1 MKQAA
6 KSEVMSYKTLKHDS
20 FNQFVIAPSGAGM
33 SFSMSEKKCGDQL
46 FVNSDNQCVFAPS
59 VTGMSFSMS
68 ESNAANRK
76 WEMQC
81 N

>member
-33 SFSMSEKKCGDQL
+33 SFSMSE
-46 FVNSDNQCVFAPS
+46 
-59 VTGMSFSMS
+59 
-68 ESNAANRK
+68 SNTANRK